1 VNEDTDVHD
10 DQTVERLRA
19 ALTYQDAA
27 LEERVRRRLLA
38 GTAARTR
45 GKRVWGRWLLV
56 GLAVAALS
64 GGLALAGGSILDLG
78 KPTSNIS
85 TISYFPLDRFHRI
98 KQNLRAHGKPEVLYL
113 GTTLMYDSRS
123 AYIRWPM
130 IKALSQFG
138 TFAQVVPVKRTCLG
152 HDMRGNPNCE
162 QLAAPDWSRARY
174 SSRYIAFVHKDL
186 VNDQAKLFQ
195 RMTPTER
202 ALFYRYARTAP
213 RFKSDP
219 DGIISSVSFGFGQST
234 HSLPLVLIGDY
245 LQTLGQI
252 VIDGDFDL
260 AYPPPPGTPTE
271 ATYKALTLQQVRDS
285 LAAGKNPPQNA
296 ANLVGDVNAEA
307 NIMTALIC
315 HATKNQPTSV
325 CTRPTIRLILK
336 SVR

>member
-1 VNEDTDVHD
+1 MNEDAEVTDD
-10 DQTVERLRA
+10 RTVERLRA

-38 GTAARTR
+38 GPTARTR
-45 GKRVWGRWLLV
+45 GKRGWGRWLLV

-64 GGLALAGGSILDLG
+64 GGLSVAAGDILGLG
-78 KPTSNIS
+78 KPTNNVS

-98 KQNLRAHGKPEVLYL
+98 KQSLRANGKPEVLYL
-113 GTTLMYDSRS
+113 GTMLISDSRS

-138 TFAQVVPVKRTCLG
+138 TFAQVVPVKRACLG
-152 HDMRGNPNCE
+152 HDIRGNPDCG

-174 SSRYIAFVHKDL
+174 SSRYVAFVHKDL
-186 VNDQAKLFQ
+186 MNDQAKLFQ
-195 RMTPTER
+195 PMTPPER

-213 RFKSDP
+213 RFKGDP
-219 DGIISSVSFGFGQST
+219 DGIISSVFGNT
-234 HSLPLVLIGDY
+234 PHSLPLVLIGNY
-245 LQTLGQI
+245 LQTAGQI
-252 VIDGDFDL
+252 VIDGDFEL
-260 AYPPPPGTPTE
+260 AYPPPPGTPT
-271 ATYKALTLQQVRDS
+271 ASTYKDLTWQQVSDA

-325 CTRPTIRLILK
+325 CTRPTIKLILK
-336 SVR
+336 SVK

>member
-1 VNEDTDVHD
+1 MNEDADGHD
-10 DQTVERLRA
+10 DRTVERLRA

-38 GTAARTR
+38 GTVARSR
-45 GKRVWGRWLLV
+45 GKRRWERWLLV

-64 GGLALAGGSILDLG
+64 GGLALAGGNILDLG
-78 KPTSNIS
+78 KPTTNVS

-98 KQNLRAHGKPEVLYL
+98 KQSLRAHGKPEVLYL
-113 GTTLMYDSRS
+113 GTMLIGDSQS

-138 TFAQVVPVKRTCLG
+138 TFAQVVPVQRACLG
-152 HDMRGNPNCE
+152 HDMAGNPNCG
-162 QLAAPDWSRARY
+162 QLAAPDWSHARY
-174 SSRYIAFVHKDL
+174 SSRYVAFVHKDL
-186 VNDQAKLFQ
+186 ANNQAKLFQ

-213 RFKSDP
+213 RFKGDP

-234 HSLPLVLIGDY
+234 HTLPLVLIGDY

-252 VIDGDFDL
+252 VVGGNFEL
-260 AYPPPPGTPTE
+260 ASYPPPGTPTE
-271 ATYKALTLQQVRDS
+271 ATYQGLTWQQVSDA

-315 HATKNQPTSV
+315 HTTKNQPTSV
-325 CTRPTIRLILK
+325 CTRPTIKLILK
-336 SVR
+336 SVK